1 MCSQLQNDLDQ
12 EYQDKFR
19 RLPLEIQEFV
29 QESTKRKT
37 EDGDQDVLPSSATL
51 EKLNQSEDDMDE
63 EKKDL
68 TVWCHTHLPSTST
81 FTFYRWYLCDVCEGH
96 DRSRWY
102 QTFSDMKR
110 MAQCHA
116 EDLIS
121 FDLIFYCSVDLF
133 LLEMSVVFD
142 RWRSWTL

>member
-1 MCSQLQNDLDQ
+1 MWRCGVQRVVDTSVVVCSQLQNDLDQ

-29 QESTKRKT
+29 HESTKRKT

-68 TVWCHTHLPSTST
+68 TV
-81 FTFYRWYLCDVCEGH
+81 
-96 DRSRWY
+96 
-102 QTFSDMKR
+102 
-110 MAQCHA
+110 
-116 EDLIS
+116 
-121 FDLIFYCSVDLF
+121 
-133 LLEMSVVFD
+133 
-142 RWRSWTL
+142 